1 MKEKIRSYFTKDRL
15 KQFLYIALGVMIAA
29 FSYSFFLK
37 PNEIVI
43 GGVSGIGVIVSGKSS
58 VSNIDG
64 IVMESINV
72 VLLIISLIVIGKDFF
87 LKTVFGAVTYPLFTT
102 LFNWLYNLILKYY
115 PSFDME
121 ALGENHYMLVII
133 FSSII
138 MGLGLGLAMKYDGST
153 GGTEV
158 AQKIMYEKAHLPYS
172 LSLYLF
178 DGAVIIVG
186 FFILGQPIHV
196 LLYEIIFVYL
206 CGVVMD
212 MMIFSGFNKRA
223 VHIISDKADEIKSVL
238 LDEYERGV
246 TSINVIG
253 EYSQT
258 NKKMIVCL
266 LSSLEYNKLRDRI
279 EKIDPT
285 AFFYCMRASEV
296 RGEGFSYAS
305 KSNKVNKKA

>member
-1 MKEKIRSYFTKDRL
+1 
-15 KQFLYIALGVMIAA
+15 
-29 FSYSFFLK
+29 
-37 PNEIVI
+37 
-43 GGVSGIGVIVSGKSS
+43 
-58 VSNIDG
+58 
-64 IVMESINV
+64 
-72 VLLIISLIVIGKDFF
+72 
-87 LKTVFGAVTYPLFTT
+87 
-102 LFNWLYNLILKYY
+102 
-115 PSFDME
+115 
-121 ALGENHYMLVII
+121 
-133 FSSII
+133 

-178 DGAVIIVG
+178 DGAVIVIG

-253 EYSQT
+253 EYSQK

-305 KSNKVNKKA
+305 KSSKVNKEA

>member
-1 MKEKIRSYFTKDRL
+1 MINKIKKYFTKE
-15 KQFLYIALGVMIAA
+15 KMKSFLYIALGVMIAA

-43 GGVSGIGVIVSGKSS
+43 GGVSGIGVIVSGKNSTP
-58 VSNIDG
+58 NIDG
-64 IVMESINV
+64 IVMEAINI
-72 VLLIISLIVIGKDFF
+72 VLLIIALLIIGKDFF
-87 LKTVFGAVTYPLFTT
+87 FKTVFGAITYPLFTT
-102 LFNWLYNLILKYY
+102 IFNWLYEIILENY
-115 PSFDME
+115 PSFDM
-121 ALGENHYMLVII
+121 ASLGENHYMLVII

-138 MGLGLGLAMKYDGST
+138 MGVGLGLAMKYDGST

-158 AQKIMYEKAHLPYS
+158 AQKIMYEKVHLPYS

-178 DGAVIIVG
+178 DGAVIIIG
-186 FFILGQPIHV
+186 FFILKQPIHV
-196 LLYEIIFVYL
+196 LLYELIFVYL

-223 VHIISDKADEIKSVL
+223 VHIISDKTDEIKSIL
-238 LDEYERGV
+238 LDEFERGV

-266 LSSLEYNKLRDRI
+266 LSSIEYNKLRDRI
-279 EKIDPT
+279 EKIDPK
-285 AFFYCMRASEV
+285 AFFYCMRANEV

-305 KSNKVNKKA
+305 VNSKKNN